1 MRERIIYGNDGLGP
15 IARYVDGEL
24 VEWREEMPSDKH
36 DGIRQHIMKDIEP
49 YQSMVDG
56 TWITSRSKHR
66 EHLKAHGVQEV
77 GNDSSVLNPKYKGL
91 QPPPGLKNH
100 VVRAY
105 QQVMERRRK

>member
-15 IARYVDGEL
+15 VARYVNGEL
-24 VEWREEMPSDKH
+24 VEWREEAPSDRH
-36 DGIRQHIMKDIEP
+36 DGIRQHVMKDIQP
-49 YQSMVDG
+49 YKSMIDG

-91 QPPPGLKNH
+91 QPPPGLKDH

-105 QQVMERRRK
+105 QQVMERKRK